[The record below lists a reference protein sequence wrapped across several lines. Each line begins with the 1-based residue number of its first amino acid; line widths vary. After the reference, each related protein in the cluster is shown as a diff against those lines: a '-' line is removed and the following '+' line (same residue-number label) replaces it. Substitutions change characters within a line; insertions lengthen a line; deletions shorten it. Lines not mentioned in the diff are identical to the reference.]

1 MKAKSIT
8 QSVAIAVMKRTCR
21 TTFLDI
27 FLLLIGQ
34 QISDDNGNE
43 RNGIFL
49 LTNLT
54 SPVGWLVVYILRA

>member
-1 MKAKSIT
+1 MKATSIT
-8 QSVAIAVMKRTCR
+8 QAVAIAVMKRTCR

-34 QISDDNGNE
+34 KISDDNGNE

-49 LTNLT
+49 LTN
-54 SPVGWLVVYILRA
+54 

>member
-8 QSVAIAVMKRTCR
+8 QAVAIAVMKRTYR
-21 TTFLDI
+21 TTILGT

-49 LTNLT
+49 LTN
-54 SPVGWLVVYILRA
+54 